1 MKSVIES
8 IKNHFIFPY
17 LGYIILIV
25 LLVGSNV
32 LWVLKRASYKKLLRE
47 HASHISIL
55 LTKEKDLSI
64 QVQQGVLKQQICAVT
79 HTQKNNK
86 QKLDK
91 IKTDIESLEG
101 KRKELQKQEEEKRQ
115 RLQNK
120 TLKQLK
126 QQLNGE
132 W

>member
-25 LLVGSNV
+25 LPCWVECAVG
-32 LWVLKRASYKKLLRE
+32 AQRE
-47 HASHISIL
+47 PRIKAPERNTSHISIL

-86 QKLDK
+86 KKTRQDK
-91 IKTDIESLEG
+91 DRYRKSRR
-101 KRKELQKQEEEKRQ
+101 KRKRAPKAKKKR
-115 RLQNK
+115 RDSGFR
-120 TLKQLK
+120 TRH
-126 QQLNGE
+126 LNNSNSN
-132 W
+132 